1 MIEALDPETR
11 RYAAAG
17 AVALAWLGFCG
28 LIAGREALRGR
39 ARRREAA
46 ALASGAGEPVLVA
59 FASQTGFAEELAKAT
74 AKVLTAGGAPVTLRE
89 LSAVTAADLAAAG
102 RALFVVSTTG
112 EGDAPDPA
120 RAFIRDVMGREVM
133 SAELELPALRYGVLA
148 LGDTEYAN
156 YCAFGRAL
164 DAWLARRGATSLF
177 DRVEVDDGD
186 EAALRHWQSQLGV
199 LTGATDAPDWSRPSY
214 DRWTLTERRLLNPGS
229 PGGEAWHI
237 RLEPVA
243 HTARWEAGDII
254 EIGPRND
261 PAEVSALIARLS
273 LPASA
278 AETLSGRR
286 LPHEP
291 AAVEALVGLSETAVL
306 ERLTALPHREYSI
319 ASLPGDGGVELIVRL
334 MPRANGKPGLGSGW
348 LCRYAA
354 PGTEV
359 QARVRTNRAFHAP
372 EGDAPLILIGAG
384 TGLAGLRAHIK
395 ARAAKGGGRNWLLF
409 GERTRAHDA
418 FHQDEL
424 TGWLSRG
431 VLERLD
437 LAFSRDQAERIYVQ
451 HRLREAAADVR
462 AWVKDGATILVCGS
476 LEGMSRE
483 VHAALGEILGAEG
496 LESLTDTGR
505 YRRDVY

>member
-39 ARRREAA
+39 AKRREAA
-46 ALASGAGEPVLVA
+46 ALASGVGEPVLVA

-74 AKVLTAGGAPVTLRE
+74 AKALTAGGAPVTLRE
-89 LSAVTAADLAAAG
+89 LSAVTAADLASAG
-102 RALFVVSTTG
+102 RALFLVSTTG

-120 RAFIRDVMGREVM
+120 RAFIRDVM
-133 SAELELPALRYGVLA
+133 SAEPELPALRYGVLA

-164 DAWLARRGATSLF
+164 DTWLAKRGAAPLF

-214 DRWTLTERRLLNPGS
+214 DRWTLADRRLLNPGS

-237 RLEPVA
+237 RLEPLA
-243 HTARWEAGDII
+243 HTATWEAGDII
-254 EIGPRND
+254 EIGPLND
-261 PAEVSALIARLS
+261 PTEVSALIARLG

-278 AETLSGRR
+278 AEALSSRR

-291 AAVEALVGLSETAVL
+291 AAVEALLGLSETAVL

-319 ASLPGDGGVELIVRL
+319 ASLPSDGGVELIVRL
-334 MPRANGKPGLGSGW
+334 MPRADGKPGLGSGW
-348 LCRYAA
+348 LCRYAGEGA
-354 PGTEV
+354 EV

-372 EGDAPLILIGAG
+372 EGEAPLILIGAG
-384 TGLAGLRAHIK
+384 TGLAGLRAHLK
-395 ARAAKGGGRNWLLF
+395 ARAAKGRGRNWLLF
-409 GERTRAHDA
+409 GERTSAHDA

-424 TGWLSRG
+424 TGWLSSG

-437 LAFSRDQAERIYVQ
+437 LAFSRDQAERVYVQ

-462 AWVKDGATILVCGS
+462 AWVADGATILVCGS

-496 LESLTDTGR
+496 LESLTDAGK